1 MAEAKVRVRGEEIRR
16 FLLENVEQHPSD
28 AAKLASDHFK
38 ITRQAVHKH
47 VRRLISE
54 RALTEEGQTRNRVY
68 KLAPLIE
75 WRQIYHISPELAE
88 DVIWRKDISS
98 ILGKQPQNVSEIWQ
112 HGFTEIF
119 NNAKDHS
126 QGSSIIVVIK
136 KTAITT
142 AISIIDNGVGIFRK
156 IKEAM
161 NLLDERHAILELAK
175 GKLTTDPK
183 RHSGEGIFFTSRMF
197 DSFWIL
203 SIGASFRHDFG
214 RAEEWIFEEGIDEGT
229 HVKMVLNNHT
239 ARRKEKIFNQYAT
252 GDGFTFNKTVVPV
265 RLAQY
270 GNEQLISRSQAKRLL
285 TRVELFNI
293 VLFDFK
299 EVPTIGQAFAD
310 EIFRVFATEHP
321 EINLLPININ
331 SEVRRMISRVRSPLG
346 QPSES
351 TPTSGPS

>member
-119 NNAKDHS
+119 NKLS
-126 QGSSIIVVIK
+126 MG
-136 KTAITT
+136 
-142 AISIIDNGVGIFRK
+142 
-156 IKEAM
+156 EA
-161 NLLDERHAILELAK
+161 H
-175 GKLTTDPK
+175 
-183 RHSGEGIFFTSRMF
+183 
-197 DSFWIL
+197 
-203 SIGASFRHDFG
+203 
-214 RAEEWIFEEGIDEGT
+214 
-229 HVKMVLNNHT
+229 
-239 ARRKEKIFNQYAT
+239 
-252 GDGFTFNKTVVPV
+252 
-265 RLAQY
+265 
-270 GNEQLISRSQAKRLL
+270 
-285 TRVELFNI
+285 
-293 VLFDFK
+293 
-299 EVPTIGQAFAD
+299 
-310 EIFRVFATEHP
+310 
-321 EINLLPININ
+321 
-331 SEVRRMISRVRSPLG
+331 
-346 QPSES
+346 
-351 TPTSGPS
+351 